1 MLKAGDRAPGFS
13 NPDADMELVELSR
26 FRGKPLVLFF
36 YVRDDTPGCT
46 AEAIEFSELEN
57 DFAKLGAT
65 VLGVSRDDCLT
76 HATFRDQHGLTIS
89 LLSDPEGDVCRMYGV
104 LQEQENEGVRRECL
118 VRSTFVIDKKGVIR
132 HAAYGVTPRGH
143 AAEVYDVVKRLR
155 A

>member
-1 MLKAGDRAPGFS
+1 MQTVSLSGFK
-13 NPDADMELVELSR
+13 
-26 FRGKPLVLFF
+26 GKKHVVLYF
-36 YVRDDTPGCT
+36 YPRDGTPGCT
-46 AEAIEFSELEN
+46 LVATDFSDHE
-57 DFAKLGAT
+57 DQFGRHDC
-65 VLGVSRDDCLT
+65 VVVGVSRDDCLT